1 MQIDIPTVLAFQVLA
16 ALTSLLVL
24 ASIRTTAETA
34 GLREARLTMGFFGL
48 AFAGQWLRATVPGFE
63 GPLPMAAA
71 VFLFWGSAA
80 AMLACARALVG
91 ARRPARGP
99 FLFVGVAFIA
109 FSAIPIAGA
118 AYALSAAVSSLTVA
132 SLLFAA
138 AWTLARDGG
147 LAQEPSRRI
156 MVALLLI
163 TAVPLVLRAMV
174 LLPHVRGDLVPLQ
187 PSLEA
192 ALAALPP
199 LILAQSFGL
208 AFVTM
213 HRERAAAAAAM
224 QAATDPLTGCLNRR
238 ALEERAR
245 AEIAYT
251 ARAARPLGVLM
262 ADLDH
267 FKAINDTYGHAAGDA
282 VLANAAR
289 VLRETVRPS
298 DIVARYG
305 GEEFCILFREADAH
319 QAKAAAER
327 LCAALRVTEVDVNG
341 ARLRPR
347 ASIGVAA
354 LDPGTGGDWELLF
367 RRADEALYRA
377 KRSGRDRVALENA
390 EAAA

>member
-305 GEEFCILFREADAH
+305 GEEFCILLRDADSEA
-319 QAKAAAER
+319 
-327 LCAALRVTEVDVNG
+327 V
-341 ARLRPR
+341 
-347 ASIGVAA
+347 ASIGERLRAA
-354 LDPGTGGDWELLF
+354 LASAVLEHRGREFKVTASFGGTALRPEPSETWEALL
-367 RRADEALYRA
+367 RRADAALYRA
-377 KRSGRDRVALENA
+377 KLAGRDRVAA
-390 EAAA
+390 EP